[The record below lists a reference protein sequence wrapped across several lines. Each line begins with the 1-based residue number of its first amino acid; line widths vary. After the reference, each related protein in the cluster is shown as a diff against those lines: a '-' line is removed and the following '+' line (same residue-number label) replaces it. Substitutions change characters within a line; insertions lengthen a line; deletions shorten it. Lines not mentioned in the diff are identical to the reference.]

1 MNARKDAKK
10 VLVVA
15 DKIAALLSG
24 LGPEVQGGILADMV
38 SRWLAGHMLIDEP
51 GSVEVEKL
59 RKEVLV
65 NWLKLV
71 FKMTPANE
79 AMLRE
84 AHGLPPS
91 APPKDGM
98 N

>member
-1 MNARKDAKK
+1 MNARRDAKK
-10 VLVVA
+10 VLAVG

-24 LGPEVQGGILADMV
+24 LGPEVQGAILAEMV
-38 SRWLAGHMLIDEP
+38 SRWLAGHMVIDEP
-51 GSVEVEKL
+51 NSVEVEKM
-59 RKEVLV
+59 RKDVLV
-65 NWLKLV
+65 EWLKLV

-91 APPKDGM
+91 APPKEGM